1 MRRIRFSIAGL
12 MAAVAVAALAV
23 AALRASTPAWAGAM
37 LMLVWSVLGL
47 AIVCAVYRPRGE
59 RTWWLGFAL
68 FGIGYLVLAF
78 WSEINFDS
86 LPTTALLLFL
96 SSKFDPTIQKAAWSR
111 TGSLHWTFLH
121 IAHCLW
127 ALVAAILGGA
137 AANVL
142 SAAAS
147 RDREQAVAET
157 SASDRL
163 PTTWWRRPALMWLT
177 GSALVAAFALAAS
190 KSAPGLWAGVVF
202 LLTCGMLGLATLGA
216 LGGRGKRRTM
226 WLGAALFGWGYMYF
240 TFGRTGDTSD
250 AGWPYPPTTHLL
262 NALRGDAVP
271 HWSDFR
277 DASERNN
284 SRNKSIL
291 KALEM
296 PIPMHFPKG
305 APLEDVLKYIKNQT
319 TTGDYK
325 GIPIYVDPVGLQ
337 FARQTMTSKVII
349 DVEGTALKNSLA
361 LCLRQCDLS
370 FTVRDGFM
378 MITEAGRP
386 LPAYADPFLIV
397 GHCILALLAAAV
409 GGVLAPLVADARG
422 RDPSIGHVA
431 VDDFITLARR

>member
-1 MRRIRFSIAGL
+1 MRRVRFSIAGL
-12 MAAVAVAALAV
+12 MAAVAVTALAV

-47 AIVCAVYRPRGE
+47 AIISAVYRPRSE
-59 RTWWLGFAL
+59 RAWWLGFTL
-68 FGIGYLVLAF
+68 FGCGYLVLAF
-78 WSEINFDS
+78 WSENNFDS
-86 LPTTALLLFL
+86 LPTTSLLLL
-96 SSKFDPTIQKAAWSR
+96 LGSKFDPAIKQTFR
-111 TGSLHWTFLH
+111 FRMGSPPWTLLH
-121 IAHCLW
+121 IAHSLW
-127 ALVAAILGGA
+127 ALVAAVLGGA
-137 AANVL
+137 AAQLL
-142 SAAAS
+142 SAAANQ
-147 RDREQAVAET
+147 DRERVVVES
-157 SASDRL
+157 SASDWS
-163 PTTWWRRPALMWLT
+163 PTNWWRRPALMWLT

-202 LLTCGMLGLATLGA
+202 LLTCGLLGLATLGA
-216 LGGRGKRRTM
+216 LVGRGKRRTM
-226 WLGAALFGWGYMYF
+226 WLGAALFGWGYMVF
-240 TFGRTGDTSD
+240 TFARTGDTSD
-250 AGWPYPPTTHLL
+250 AGWPYPPTTHFL

-271 HWSDFR
+271 HWSDFL
-277 DASERNN
+277 DASERTN

-296 PIPMHFPKG
+296 PIPMHFPKA
-305 APLEDVLKYIKNQT
+305 APLEDVLKHIKAQT

-337 FARQTMTSKVII
+337 FAGQTMTSKVII

-370 FTVRDGFM
+370 FTVRDGFL

-397 GHCILALLAAAV
+397 GHCLLALLAATV

-422 RDPSIGHVA
+422 RQSRA
-431 VDDFITLARR
+431 